1 MVDCKPYKK
10 INRFE
15 VKPDAN
21 TCVFTFFPKE
31 LLPNPINGPRHII
44 IIVDV
49 HSYKP
54 SLLSSAMRGQLNP
67 PFFLDGRIITVIAL

>member
-54 SLLSSAMRGQLNP
+54 SLLSRARAAQS